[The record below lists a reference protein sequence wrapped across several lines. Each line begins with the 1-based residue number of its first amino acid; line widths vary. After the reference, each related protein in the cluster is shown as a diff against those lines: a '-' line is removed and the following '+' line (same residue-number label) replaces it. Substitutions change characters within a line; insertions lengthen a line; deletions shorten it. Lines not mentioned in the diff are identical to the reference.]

1 MSFYDVKQS
10 VQFNLSLG
18 LLATGVAR
26 SLTQMLK
33 VRELFAYK
41 IWDGENWLELEKYLE
56 ASGQTAIEAIVEGR

>member
-41 IWDGENWLELEKYLE
+41 IWDGDQWQELEKYLE
-56 ASGQTAIEAIVEGR
+56 AQGLSAIEAIVEGR